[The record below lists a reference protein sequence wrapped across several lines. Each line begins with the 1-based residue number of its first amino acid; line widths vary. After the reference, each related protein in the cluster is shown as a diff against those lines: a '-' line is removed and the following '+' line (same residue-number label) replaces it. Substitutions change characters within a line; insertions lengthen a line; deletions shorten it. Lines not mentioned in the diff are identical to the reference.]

1 DRGAARPLDLGAPRG
16 VGRGARR
23 AARRDRGTGVRP
35 DGERAVAR
43 GGPGDEKK
51 AAPARGGGAASRFS
65 AARSGS
71 ERGEPSHA
79 VPDGAD
85 EVVHLHPLISGDLE
99 VRREVAQ
106 IVDHRRLPLPRGTS
120 PRPMAGPQGGELVV
134 VALQVPDALGHDSTP
149 GCPAPAGPAPA
160 EPEKGRKK
168 GAPEAPQVYSA
179 AAATRGQAP
188 PPP

>member
-1 DRGAARPLDLGAPRG
+1 
-16 VGRGARR
+16 
-23 AARRDRGTGVRP
+23 
-35 DGERAVAR
+35 
-43 GGPGDEKK
+43 
-51 AAPARGGGAASRFS
+51 
-65 AARSGS
+65 
-71 ERGEPSHA
+71 
-79 VPDGAD
+79 
-85 EVVHLHPLISGDLE
+85 LISGDLE

-149 GCPAPAGPAPA
+149 GCPVPAGPAPA

-188 PPP
+188 PPPVPARRRAARPAGARISSSSDARWSAVCAARIRRRAASPVARRSSGC